1 MAFLKFLESLRTPVG
16 EGIASAVT
24 LLGEETFFTVLGL
37 IIVWCWSK
45 KWGFRFLLTGL
56 TGTAVNQ
63 LLKAIFVVPRPWIL
77 DPEFT
82 IVESARAGAT
92 GYSFPS
98 GHTQSAA
105 TVFGVLAL
113 WARKGWTT
121 ARCVAAVLLVGFSR
135 MYLGVHTPLD
145 VGVSLATGLVTV
157 LGLHALF
164 IRAEG
169 SLRRKA
175 WISAGMCLFVLAL
188 VLFVTLT
195 PARPN
200 SDPEFDAHGVD
211 AAWKLAGSTLGL
223 TAAWL
228 ADERWLHFDTRAVWW
243 AQACKLILGLGLV
256 LGIRIGLKPLL
267 ALLLGDGLWVGGLRY
282 LLMTLAGG
290 VLWPMTFRFWG
301 RLGRGRQLNPVCG
314 HRRESCQ

>member
-1 MAFLKFLESLRTPVG
+1 MALLKWLESLRTPAG
-16 EGIASAVT
+16 NWLASAVT

-37 IIVWCWSK
+37 VVVWCLNK
-45 KWGFRFLLTGL
+45 RWGFRLLLTGL

-63 LLKAIFVVPRPWIL
+63 LLKAIFLVPRPWIL

-113 WARKGWTT
+113 WARKRWVT
-121 ARCVAAVLLVGFSR
+121 ACCVLAVLAVGLSR

-145 VGVSLATGLVTV
+145 VGVSLGTGLLTV
-157 LGLHALF
+157 LGLNALF
-164 IRAEG
+164 NRAEG
-169 SLRRKA
+169 SLGRKA
-175 WISAGMCLFVLAL
+175 WLGAGLSLFALGLALFVSLA
-188 VLFVTLT
+188 
-195 PARPN
+195 PARPG
-200 SDPEFDAHGVD
+200 SDPVFDAHGVD
-211 AAWKLAGSTLGL
+211 AAWKLLGSTLGL
-223 TAAWL
+223 TLAWL
-228 ADERWLHFDTRAVWW
+228 ADERWLRFDTRAVWW
-243 AQACKLILGLGLV
+243 AQVCKLALGLGLV
-256 LGIRIGLKPLL
+256 LGIRVALKPVL
-267 ALLLGDGLWVGGLRY
+267 ALLWGDALWTGGVRY

-301 RLGRGRQLNPVCG
+301 RLGRGRQA
-314 HRRESCQ
+314 